1 MGKSRG
7 VLRTGDEC
15 QDVSD
20 EQCKCNGNGKI
31 QSGGPFTKN
40 KTGHRW
46 NDHQQTDTDGDEA
59 SIVSYDT
66 KVLSPD
72 PANHSLV
79 PHEKQPGDEKR
90 DPDEATTECNLGAH
104 PQEATTERNRPLHSI
119 TFVLDGPPIRNTCL
133 NCYNASGPT
142 R

>member
-1 MGKSRG
+1 MGNSRG
-7 VLRTGDEC
+7 VVRPTDEC

-20 EQCKCNGNGKI
+20 EQRKCNGNGKI

-90 DPDEATTECNLGAH
+90 DPDEAARKRNLGEH
-104 PQEATTERNRPLHSI
+104 PQETTTERRYTLRSSS
-119 TFVLDGPPIRNTCL
+119 FV
-133 NCYNASGPT
+133 
-142 R
+142 